1 MKRKN
6 FLYRMAVM
14 TTVGVMATT
23 VLQPL
28 TVQAANFPNEYVN
41 HKKALKHAT
50 LRVAYA
56 ADSPFRGVFM
66 PFLNDDVT
74 TLAMASP
81 GEVKLS
87 KNDENGKLVKGGF
100 ADVKFDRKNK
110 TALVTVNKKTRWS
123 DGEPVTSRD
132 VAFTY
137 EIVAN
142 KDSGSPYYSSALENV
157 VGVKEYHEGQ
167 ADKISGLEE
176 KDERHLLIHFKEM
189 SPTLEYVGS
198 SSLYNDAQPYH
209 YLKDVPFS
217 ELAQSDKLRTHP
229 LFFGPYQVKKVV
241 QGESIEWVP
250 NKYYGGPKPKL
261 DKVVME
267 IVPTS
272 LAAEAMRANKYDM
285 LLNTATAG
293 YSKLKKDKNLVTL
306 GSLSTDFTYLGFKV
320 GYANDEGVSVMEP
333 SLPTSD
339 RTLRQAVAYAMNVK
353 EVVDNVSNGVTKQAN
368 SVISPAYG
376 NYHDKKLKPYLY
388 NLKKA
393 NKLLDK
399 AGYKRGKDGYRTMP
413 NGKKL
418 TLTLLAA
425 ADDKTG
431 EALRANYI
439 QLWKK
444 VGLKVKLYGGRSL
457 DYNNFLKVL
466 MSKNKN
472 DFDLWINSW
481 SLPEEPTSLP
491 NFAYTPDSEFNYGH
505 FVSKENSE
513 LIASFN
519 SPKAFNEKYRIEQM
533 HKWQAYMQ
541 KEAYIVPLTY
551 NYDLQTVTKKVK
563 GMNAKT
569 GDKQLSF
576 WDSVAL
582 TK

>member
-1 MKRKN
+1 M
-6 FLYRMAVM
+6 
-14 TTVGVMATT
+14 
-23 VLQPL
+23 
-28 TVQAANFPNEYVN
+28 
-41 HKKALKHAT
+41 
-50 LRVAYA
+50 
-56 ADSPFRGVFM
+56 
-66 PFLNDDVT
+66 
-74 TLAMASP
+74 
-81 GEVKLS
+81 
-87 KNDENGKLVKGGF
+87 
-100 ADVKFDRKNK
+100 
-110 TALVTVNKKTRWS
+110 
-123 DGEPVTSRD
+123 
-132 VAFTY
+132 
-137 EIVAN
+137 
-142 KDSGSPYYSSALENV
+142 
-157 VGVKEYHEGQ
+157 
-167 ADKISGLEE
+167 
-176 KDERHLLIHFKEM
+176 LIHFKEM

-466 MSKNKN
+466 MSKNKMILI
-472 DFDLWINSW
+472 FGSIVG
-481 SLPEEPTSLP
+481 
-491 NFAYTPDSEFNYGH
+491 AYQKNQLVY
-505 FVSKENSE
+505 
-513 LIASFN
+513 LIL
-519 SPKAFNEKYRIEQM
+519 
-533 HKWQAYMQ
+533 
-541 KEAYIVPLTY
+541 LTRQILNLTMVILY
-551 NYDLQTVTKKVK
+551 LKKTV
-563 GMNAKT
+563 N
-569 GDKQLSF
+569 
-576 WDSVAL
+576 
-582 TK
+582 